1 MTKDVA
7 AHNKLQWH
15 PAFFE
20 AIQLELFDY
29 REYLEFRHEYPLTAA
44 PLEID
49 LLIIKKPRELVID
62 KNIARIF
69 RTDNLLEYKSPKDYL
84 SVRDFWKVYAYANL
98 YAAITPGVDLSDVTL
113 TFVESRHPRKLLR
126 YLTRTRGYAIE
137 ENSPGIYRVLGD
149 YIPIQIIE
157 SRKLSEDENLWLNS
171 LRNGLKKSRLNVIH
185 EEGKKRGREINIDA
199 YMDVVLRANK
209 NVYKEADKMGWRDT
223 LYEILEENGVVAMV
237 QEEWKV
243 QGLEQGRE
251 QGREQGL
258 EQGREQGKEIIVRN
272 LLDMG
277 MPIEDIARASELP
290 IEKIRS
296 LAAAS

>member
-1 MTKDVA
+1 MTKVDA

-15 PAFFE
+15 PAFLQ
-20 AIQLELFDY
+20 AMRAELFEY
-29 REYLEFRHEYPLTAA
+29 RDYLEFRHEYPLTAA

-84 SVRDFWKVYAYANL
+84 SIKDFWKVCAYANF

-113 TFVESRHPRKLLR
+113 TFVENRHPRKLLE
-126 YLTRTRGYAIE
+126 YLTRTRGYTIE
-137 ENSPGIYRVLGD
+137 ETSPGIYRVSGD

-157 SRKLSEDENLWLNS
+157 SRKLPKDENLWLNS
-171 LRNGLKKSRLNVIH
+171 LRDDLKESHLNVIH
-185 EEGKKRGREINIDA
+185 EEGKKRGREIDIDA
-199 YMDVVLRANK
+199 YMDVVFRANIDTISE
-209 NVYKEADKMGWRDT
+209 VDKMWQDT
-223 LYEILEENGVVAMV
+223 LYKILEEKGVVAVV

-243 QGLEQGRE
+243 

-258 EQGREQGKEIIVRN
+258 EQGRERTARN
-272 LLDMG
+272 LLRMG
-277 MPIEDIARASELP
+277 MPIEDIAEAAELP
-290 IEKIRS
+290 IEKIRA